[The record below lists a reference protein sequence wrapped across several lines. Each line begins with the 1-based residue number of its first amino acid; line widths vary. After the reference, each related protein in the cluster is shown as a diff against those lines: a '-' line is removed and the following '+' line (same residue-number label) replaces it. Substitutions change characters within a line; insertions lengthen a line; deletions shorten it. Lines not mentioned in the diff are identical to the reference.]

1 LSGEPTIQTCGPSL
15 FVDHFVGANRFGE
28 FTLDLAR
35 GGFFRSGEGAK
46 LRLKVFEVLK
56 YLVEYPRRL
65 IGKEELAKAIWLDNF
80 VRTWTESSQTG

>member
-1 LSGEPTIQTCGPSL
+1 M
-15 FVDHFVGANRFGE
+15 FVGHFVGANRFGE

-46 LRLKVFEVLK
+46 LRLKVFEVLE

-65 IGKEELAKAIWLDNF
+65 IGKRELAKAIWLDNF
-80 VRTWTESSQTG
+80 LRTWTESSQIG